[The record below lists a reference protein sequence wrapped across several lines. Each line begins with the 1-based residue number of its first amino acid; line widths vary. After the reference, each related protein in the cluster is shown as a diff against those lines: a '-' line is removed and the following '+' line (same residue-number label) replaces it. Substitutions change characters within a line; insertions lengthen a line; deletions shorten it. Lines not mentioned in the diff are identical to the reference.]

1 MSNDQYRPSGEP
13 GDSGQNADHT
23 EHIYRQPDQTQ
34 GIPVGSGQQPDGYQ
48 GGYDRPAGGSAPT
61 QQPRAE
67 QPYAQPY
74 GQQSYGPNGQ
84 QSYGQQSYGQPSY
97 GQPSYGQ
104 GSYGQ
109 SGYGET
115 GGSAYGAPA
124 AGTATKPRS
133 RRAWWIAVPLVAL
146 LAGGTGGALA
156 YGLSN
161 GSNTNSNQAV
171 GTGAAGTNVT
181 VTDNGQEI
189 TSWVATANKVSPS
202 VVAITV
208 TNGQTGGEGSG
219 VILDKSGNIVTN
231 NHVVTL
237 DSNSSAGDQIT
248 VTLNDNTT
256 YKATIVGTDPST
268 DLAVIKLTDPPSDL
282 QPISFGDMSKV
293 VVGQPVMAIGN
304 PLGLSGTVTSGI
316 VSALNRPVTT
326 STSDSQQQDG
336 QQTSS
341 NAVYTNAI
349 QTSAAINPG
358 NSGGALVNASGQL
371 IGINSSIAS
380 LGGGSGSSQSGSIG
394 IGFAIPMTVVKNVTD
409 QLISGGKATHAQ
421 LGINAENG
429 SVTSGG
435 ATVTGAKVNS
445 VVGGSAA
452 SAAGIQAGDVIT
464 AFNGAPV
471 TSSDGLVGFVRAQK
485 VGDQVNLTIYRN
497 GQKLN
502 VTATL
507 KEATS

>member
-1 MSNDQYRPSGEP
+1 MSNDQYRPA
-13 GDSGQNADHT
+13 GDPEGGQPPQDDT
-23 EHIYRQPDQTQ
+23 QQIYGHPEQTQ
-34 GIPVGSGQQPDGYQ
+34 GIPVPAGQYPGQHVSGYQ
-48 GGYDRPAGGSAPT
+48 GGYDQSS
-61 QQPRAE
+61 
-67 QPYAQPY
+67 Y
-74 GQQSYGPNGQ
+74 GQSSYG
-84 QSYGQQSYGQPSY
+84 QSYGQSFGQS
-97 GQPSYGQ
+97 
-104 GSYGQ
+104 
-109 SGYGET
+109 SGYGQNDPA
-115 GGSAYGAPA
+115 GSSQDPYAGYGSAYGVAQPA
-124 AGTATKPRS
+124 GQAASPSATKPRS
-133 RRAWWIAVPLVAL
+133 RRAPWIAVPLAAILAAAL
-146 LAGGTGGALA
+146 ASGGTYALT
-156 YGLSN
+156 N
-161 GSNTNSNQAV
+161 GSNGTASQVA

-181 VTDNGQEI
+181 VTDNGQEV

-202 VVAITV
+202 VVSITV

-219 VILDKSGNIVTN
+219 VVLDKNGNIVTN

-282 QPISFGDMSKV
+282 TPITFGDMSKV

-326 STSDSQQQDG
+326 STSDNQDQYN
-336 QQTSS
+336 QQTAS

-358 NSGGALVNASGQL
+358 NSGGALVNAAGEL

-380 LGGGSGSSQSGSIG
+380 LGGGSESSQSGSIG

-409 QLISGGKATHAQ
+409 QLISSGKATHAQ
-421 LGINAENG
+421 LGIRAQNG
-429 SVTSGG
+429 TVTSGG
-435 ATVTGAKVNS
+435 ATLTGAKVIS
-445 VVGGSAA
+445 VVDGSSA
-452 SAAGIQAGDVIT
+452 SGAGIKDGDVIT
-464 AFNGAPV
+464 AFNGAAV

-485 VGDQVNLTIYRN
+485 VGDQVSLTLYRN
-497 GQKLN
+497 GQKMN